1 MAKRSVQLV
10 VGVLTNAA
18 RVQNNNISL
27 IVCFNALHAV
37 SFKKTRNALRVVRV
51 HLAPKRVHYI

>member
-10 VGVLTNAA
+10 VSVFTNATGI
-18 RVQNNNISL
+18 QNNNISL

-37 SFKKTRNALRVVRV
+37 GFKKTRNALRVVRV
-51 HLAPKRVHYI
+51 HLAPKGVHYI